1 MNDIFQGNIYPHE
14 GKIKAHFKDFYD
26 QVFIAFLPFFKV
38 DRQVNDST
46 NMKKSEQIS
55 LRQAEEKMDV
65 LKAIQSTN
73 SKVFSYSNNDYPAN
87 GEIYNSGEIISWNKI
102 VTGSELADFVELNI
116 ALKTSIGALRN
127 SYARPEL
134 TEKLNNY
141 TTSQK
146 IWHPNEGS
154 FDTLSKIAI
163 YKTFQQ
169 FGKNQIIVTDEFY
182 RTTSTLDL
190 DKLTDFEFSEKVSY
204 ADYYLYSSDKEILFT
219 IEWDSFFYLIA
230 THNDK
235 MKLILESNLFEGF
248 LCDDKTEHGWYYAED
263 ELQLLPDSVVKEDI
277 MKAKKKNQWWK
288 FWN

>member
-1 MNDIFQGNIYPHE
+1 MNDIFQDNIYPHE
-14 GKIKAHFKDFYD
+14 GKIKAHFKGFYD
-26 QVFIAFLPFFKV
+26 EVFIAFLPFFKV
-38 DRQVNDST
+38 DRQVNDGA

-55 LRQAEEKMDV
+55 LEQAKEKMDV

-73 SKVFSYSNNDYPAN
+73 IEVFSYSNNDYPAN
-87 GEIYNSGEIISWNKI
+87 GEIYKGGEIISWNKI
-102 VTGSELADFVELNI
+102 VTGSGLADFIELNI
-116 ALKTSIGALRN
+116 ALKTSIGALSN

-141 TTSQK
+141 TSSQN
-146 IWHPNEGS
+146 IWHPTEGS
-154 FDTLSKIAI
+154 FDALSKIAI

-230 THNDK
+230 TQKDK
-235 MKLILESNLFEGF
+235 MKQILESNLFEGF
-248 LCDDKTEHGWYYAED
+248 LCDDETEHGWYH
-263 ELQLLPDSVVKEDI
+263 KEEE
-277 MKAKKKNQWWK
+277 
-288 FWN
+288 F